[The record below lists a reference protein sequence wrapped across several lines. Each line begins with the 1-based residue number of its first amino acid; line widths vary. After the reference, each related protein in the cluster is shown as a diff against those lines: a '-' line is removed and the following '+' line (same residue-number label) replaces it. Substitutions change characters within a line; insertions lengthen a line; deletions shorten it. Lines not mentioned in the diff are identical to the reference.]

1 MSVALGKSHFKRS
14 TLNDDVAC
22 RNIGRINYPICRE
35 GGGLMSVALGMS
47 SALNDDVAFRN
58 MDIILLEYTL
68 IALDTSH
75 FEWSALNDVAF
86 WTMEIILDC
95 ILVTLE
101 RPRSSEAVFPSQL

>member
-1 MSVALGKSHFKRS
+1 
-14 TLNDDVAC
+14 
-22 RNIGRINYPICRE
+22 
-35 GGGLMSVALGMS
+35 MSVALGMS

-101 RPRSSEAVFPSQL
+101 RPRSREAVLPSQLYSDGHSTHLPFELMYCVGEHTKSGAANTK